1 MMFYINGYHCSE
13 YVDILPVDAITSLAS
28 DAISI
33 GSISENELFV
43 ITIPPSV

>member
-1 MMFYINGYHCSE
+1 MGTTVLNNY
-13 YVDILPVDAITSLAS
+13 ILPVDAITSLAS
-28 DAISI
+28 DANSI